1 MASGAGQVDDDG
13 CCCCLHASYS
23 CVILIKSWDV
33 CKGAIYAYMSP
44 FSALLRRCSLLL
56 FCCFSSD
63 ISTMHTNTMLCR
75 VQIFTQGM
83 KQHLNIKETAAV
95 QWTHCQRERCVYYL
109 DAHLYRRCTAARWYC
124 TVHTQ
129 PTSQGQCTKESKM
142 LFSDSSVR
150 SYDFPSRTPGRGR
163 AVVRCSTRFAPY
175 FQGANSSSVWRND
188 RTRHC
193 VMNRRAGRH

>member
-33 CKGAIYAYMSP
+33 CSRQESHIRVHVSILGAAAPLQSV
-44 FSALLRRCSLLL
+44 ALLLL
-56 FCCFSSD
+56 FKWHQHNAHKHNVVSCTDIYSRHEAALEYKGNGSS
-63 ISTMHTNTMLCR
+63 
-75 VQIFTQGM
+75 
-83 KQHLNIKETAAV
+83 AV
-95 QWTHCQRERCVYYL
+95 NALPEREKERCVYYL

-175 FQGANSSSVWRND
+175 FQGANSSSV
-188 RTRHC
+188 
-193 VMNRRAGRH
+193 